1 MDIAALREALQDP
14 AVYAEPTTAV
24 EVRETHISLVF
35 LTDHHAYKI
44 KKPVSLGFLDF
55 STLDQ
60 RRFYCEQ
67 ELTLNRRL
75 SSGVYLEV
83 VTLRQDDQ
91 HYTFD
96 DHGEVVEYALKMRRL
111 PADLSMEA
119 LLHRD
124 ELTPGMVQAIARQLA
139 RFHADHPLPATSESY
154 GTLGQVRADWEENFA
169 QTADAIGRTLSQHT
183 YMAIQQAVTT
193 FISRRATWF
202 AERVQEGRIRDCHGD
217 LRAEHIYLEPGQ
229 MQIIDCIEFNQRFR
243 FIDVSS
249 EVAFLAVDLERLGA
263 LAMAH
268 RFVRAYV
275 QHSKDVSMYRLLDF
289 YRCYR
294 AYVRGK
300 VTSIRLQAS
309 PPVELH
315 SQLQR
320 RAESY
325 FTLAA
330 HYAERLSRPVLLLTM
345 GLIASGKSTVA
356 NGIAAALGLDLF
368 SSDRVRKE
376 LAGVT
381 PESSQQA
388 AYGAGLYSAAT
399 TQQTYDALADLARQ
413 ALSRGDSV
421 LLDASFA
428 KQAERRR
435 MAALARKM
443 TAQCCVLECWAPEA
457 ALRARLRQRE
467 RSPAS
472 ISDARE
478 AILSQFQRDYEPLQ
492 ADEAICYVQLDTT
505 QSIEQCVQQALAWLQ
520 EQRR

>member
-1 MDIAALREALQDP
+1 MEIAVLREVLQDP
-14 AVYAEPTTAV
+14 AVYPEPTTIV
-24 EVRETHISLVF
+24 EARETHISLVF
-35 LTDHHAYKI
+35 LTDRYAYKI
-44 KKPVSLGFLDF
+44 KKPVDLGFLDF

-83 VTLRQDDQ
+83 VALHRDEQ

-96 DHGEVVEYALKMRRL
+96 GHGQVVEYAVKMRRL
-111 PADLSMEA
+111 PAEGSLEA

-124 ELTPGMVQAIARQLA
+124 AVTAETMQAVARRLSA
-139 RFHADHPLPATSESY
+139 FHADHPLTAPSGSY
-154 GTLGQVRADWEENFA
+154 GTLERISEDWEENFA
-169 QTADAIGRTLSQHT
+169 QTTDYIGQTLSEQT
-183 YMAIQQAVTT
+183 YMQIRQAVHAFTT
-193 FISRRATWF
+193 RRAAWF
-202 AERVQEGRIRDCHGD
+202 ARRVQEGRIRDCHGD
-217 LRAEHIYLEPGQ
+217 LRAEHIYFEPGQ
-229 MQIIDCIEFNQRFR
+229 LQIIDCIEFNQRFR

-263 LAMAH
+263 PALAQ
-268 RFVRAYV
+268 RFVSAYV
-275 QHSKDVSMYRLLDF
+275 KHSKDVSLYRVLDF

-309 PPVELH
+309 PSPELR

-330 HYAERLSRPVLLLTM
+330 LYAERLTRPLLLLTM
-345 GLIASGKSTVA
+345 GLIGSGKSTVA
-356 NGIAAALGLDLF
+356 DGIATALDLALF

-381 PESSQQA
+381 PATSQQA
-388 AYGAGLYSAAT
+388 AYGSGIYSAAMT
-399 TQQTYDALADLARQ
+399 RRTYDALADLARQ

-421 LLDASFA
+421 ILDASFA
-428 KQAERRR
+428 KRAERQR
-435 MAALARKM
+435 MAALAQEMK
-443 TAQCCVLECWAPEA
+443 AQCCVLECWAPEA
-457 ALRARLRQRE
+457 TLRARLRERE
-467 RSPAS
+467 RSAAS

-478 AILSQFQRDYEPLQ
+478 AMLGPFQRAYEPMQ
-492 ADEAICYVQLDTT
+492 SAEGAWWVRLDTT
-505 QSIEQCVQQALAWLQ
+505 KNIDACVQQALAAIQ
-520 EQRR
+520 EQRF

>member
-14 AVYAEPTTAV
+14 AVYAEPTTTV

-35 LTDHHAYKI
+35 LTDHQAYKI
-44 KKPVSLGFLDF
+44 KKPLRLGFLDF

-67 ELTLNRRL
+67 ELILNRRL

-83 VTLRQDDQ
+83 VTLRQSNQ
-91 HYTFD
+91 HYIFG
-96 DHGEVVEYALKMRRL
+96 DHGQVVEYALKMRRL
-111 PADLSMEA
+111 PADRSMEA

-124 ELTPGMVQAIARQLA
+124 ELTPETVQAVARQLA
-139 RFHADHPLPATSESY
+139 LFHANHPLPASSESY
-154 GTLGQVRADWEENFA
+154 GTLEQVRADWEENFA
-169 QTADAIGRTLSQHT
+169 QTADAIGCTLSEHT
-183 YMAIQQAVTT
+183 YRAIQEAVNT
-193 FISRRATWF
+193 FTSRRVDWF

-217 LRAEHIYLEPGQ
+217 LRAEHIYFEPGQ

-243 FIDVSS
+243 FIDVGS

-263 LAMAH
+263 PAMAH
-268 RFVRAYV
+268 QFVRAYV
-275 QHSKDVSMYRLLDF
+275 RYSKDTSMYRLLDF

-309 PPVELH
+309 PPAELR
-315 SQLQR
+315 SQLRR

-330 HYAERLSRPVLLLTM
+330 RYAERLSRPVLVLTM

-356 NGIAAALGLDLF
+356 DGIATALDLDLF
-368 SSDRVRKE
+368 SSDQVRKE

-381 PESSQQA
+381 PETSQQA
-388 AYGAGLYSAAT
+388 AYGAGLYTAAT

-421 LLDASFA
+421 VLDASFA

-435 MAALARKM
+435 MAALAQQM
-443 TAQCCVLECWAPEA
+443 DAQCCVLECWAPEA

-478 AILSQFQRDYEPLQ
+478 GVLSQFQRDYEPLQ
-492 ADEAICYVQLDTT
+492 ADEAICCVHLDTT
-505 QSIEQCVQQALAWLQ
+505 QSIEQCVRQALAEIQ
-520 EQRR
+520 EQRL